1 MHDLIFMY
9 QPKPIS
15 PLSLSLQRKKKENR
29 RNFLT
34 TGYFATNIFGAFAEL
49 MSPRKNMEKKLL
61 LHAMKAKRC
70 SKVK

>member
-9 QPKPIS
+9 QPKPTS
-15 PLSLSLQRKKKENR
+15 PLSLSHYKEKEKKREEIC
-29 RNFLT
+29 LPQ
-34 TGYFATNIFGAFAEL
+34 ATLPPHFGAFAEL

-61 LHAMKAKRC
+61 LHAMKVKRC